1 MAGKPIDSF
10 LVPSARIF
18 AITLRINGAAAPLM
32 PLFGIAGLIEL
43 VTGTLI
49 VIGFRA
55 AITPFIASGQMAV
68 AYLIAH
74 LPMGF
79 RPIQNGGEE
88 TASIASWLHG
98 NLRRGNVE
106 RQ

>member
-43 VTGTLI
+43 VAGTLI
-49 VIGFRA
+49 MIGFRA
-55 AITPFIASGQMAV
+55 AIPAFYCFVFYMA
-68 AYLIAH
+68 ARDAG
-74 LPMGF
+74 MK
-79 RPIQNGGEE
+79 
-88 TASIASWLHG
+88 ASIAQSG
-98 NLRRGNVE
+98 G
-106 RQ
+106 